1 MRRVDVT
8 PRALVRGLAIAAAAL
23 IAATAC
29 GAPPTSTAGQTPG
42 AVATAVA
49 TKPPSLDEAAESKK
63 LYDAAVA
70 AKETEVNWYGTVNE
84 EEAKPL
90 LDIWSKQFPTIKPN
104 YIRASETALM
114 SRVLTEEQAGKHN
127 FDVLSST
134 TAHLLTPAGLALQYT
149 PPNAIAVDPD
159 YKDKA
164 GYWLALYANY
174 NTLQVNTEKVKKGE
188 VKAYEDLANPK
199 WKGQIAVDST
209 DYDWYAGLV
218 SIRGQQATDDLI
230 KKIIATAGV
239 QLVDGHGNL
248 NDALVAGQYAIALN
262 QFLNQAERS
271 KRLGAPTDWIA
282 VEPVVVQLGKMAVS
296 KSAPHPNAA
305 KLMFNFLISTDA
317 QKYFAS
323 RGRITSRIDVPNDPP
338 NLVTG
343 LKKVAP
349 APLVDPELTRVAAQF
364 KALFK

>member
-1 MRRVDVT
+1 MQTKSRSL
-8 PRALVRGLAIAAAAL
+8 PRGLAILATAVMIAAACGGSSSGTANQTS
-23 IAATAC
+23 AAN
-29 GAPPTSTAGQTPG
+29 
-42 AVATAVA
+42 ATAVA
-49 TKPPSLDEAAESKK
+49 TKPPTLDEAAESKK

-90 LDIWSKQFPTIKPN
+90 LDMWSKAFPAIKPN
-104 YIRASETALM
+104 YIRASETSLM

-149 PPNAIAVDPD
+149 PPNAVAVDPD

-164 GYWLALYANY
+164 GYWLGLYANY
-174 NTLQVNTEKVKKGE
+174 NTIQINTEKVKKGE
-188 VKAYEDLANPK
+188 IKAYEDLANPK

-209 DYDWYAGLV
+209 DYDWYAGLISV
-218 SIRGQQATDDLI
+218 RGQQATDDLI
-230 KKIIATAGV
+230 KKIVSTAGV

-248 NDALVAGQYAIALN
+248 SDALVAGQYAIALN
-262 QFLNQAERS
+262 QFLNQAERA
-271 KRLGAPTDWIA
+271 KRQGAPTDWIA
-282 VEPVVVQLGKMAVS
+282 VEPVVAQLGKMAVS

-305 KLMFNFLISTDA
+305 KLMANFLISTDA
-317 QKYFAS
+317 QKYFTT

-338 NLVTG
+338 NLVSG

-349 APLVDPELTRVAAQF
+349 APLVDPELTKVAAQF

>member
-1 MRRVDVT
+1 MTAARSLLR
-8 PRALVRGLAIAAAAL
+8 PLAISTVL
-23 IAATAC
+23 LLVLGAC
-29 GAPPTSTAGQTPG
+29 GGASTTAPTSAASATP
-42 AVATAVA
+42 VA
-49 TKPPSLDEAAESKK
+49 TKPPTLDEAAEAKK

-90 LDIWSKQFPTIKPN
+90 VDMWTKQFPTIKAN

-114 SRVLTEEQAGKHN
+114 SRILTEEQANKHS

-134 TAHLLTPAGLALQYT
+134 SAHLLVPAGLALNWSA
-149 PPNAIAVDPD
+149 PNAVAVDPD
-159 YKDKA
+159 YKDKN
-164 GYWLALYANY
+164 GNWIGLYANW
-174 NTLQVNTEKVKKGE
+174 NTIQINTDKVKKGE
-188 VKAYEDLANPK
+188 ITKYEDIANPK
-199 WKGQIAVDST
+199 WKGLVAIDAT

-218 SIRGQQATDDLI
+218 SLRGQQAADDLI
-230 KKIIATAGV
+230 KKIVQTTGV
-239 QLVDGHGNL
+239 TVVDGHGNL

-271 KRLGAPTDWIA
+271 KRQGAPTDWVA
-282 VEPVVVQLGKMAVS
+282 VEPVVVQLGKLAVS
-296 KSAPHPNAA
+296 KNAPHPNAA
-305 KLMFNFLISTDA
+305 KLMANFLLSSDA
-317 QKYFAS
+317 QKYFTS

-343 LKKVAP
+343 LKKIAP
-349 APLVDPELTRVAAQF
+349 APLVDPELTKVAAQF

>member
-1 MRRVDVT
+1 MRSAATKRRSL
-8 PRALVRGLAIAAAAL
+8 PRAITILAAATIAAAACGGSFGATATQTS
-23 IAATAC
+23 AATA
-29 GAPPTSTAGQTPG
+29 TP
-42 AVATAVA
+42 VATR
-49 TKPPSLDEAAESKK
+49 PSSLDEAAESRK

-90 LDIWSKQFPTIKPN
+90 LDMWSKAYPAIKPN

-149 PPNAIAVDPD
+149 PPNAVAVDPD
-159 YKDKA
+159 YRDKA
-164 GYWLALYANY
+164 GYWLGLYANY
-174 NTLQVNTEKVKKGE
+174 NTVQVNTEKVKKGE
-188 VKAYEDLANPK
+188 IKSYEDLANPK

-230 KKIIATAGV
+230 KGIVSTAGV
-239 QLVDGHGNL
+239 KLVDGHGNL
-248 NDALVAGQYAIALN
+248 SDALVAGQYAIALN
-262 QFLNQAERS
+262 QFLNQAERA
-271 KRLGAPTDWIA
+271 KRQGAPTEWIA
-282 VEPVVVQLGKMAVS
+282 VEPVVVQLGKMAIS
-296 KSAPHPNAA
+296 KAAPHPNAA
-305 KLMFNFLISTDA
+305 KLLANFLISSDA
-317 QKYFAS
+317 QKYLTT

-338 NLVTG
+338 NLVSG
-343 LKKVAP
+343 LKKISP
-349 APLVDPELTRVAAQF
+349 APLVDPELTKVAAQF